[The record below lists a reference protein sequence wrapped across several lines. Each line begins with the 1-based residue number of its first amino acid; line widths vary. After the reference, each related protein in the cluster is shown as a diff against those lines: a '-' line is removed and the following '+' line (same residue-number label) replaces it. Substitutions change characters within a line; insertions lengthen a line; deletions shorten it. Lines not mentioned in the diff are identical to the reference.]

1 MTSLPTQ
8 VGVGPP
14 LTDEEPAPTRAR
26 VPRVWWRQQG
36 ALAGILFVLPMLAL
50 FVLFRFLP
58 FLGGFGLAFA
68 NIDLG
73 GEITFAG
80 LANFRYMIHDQ
91 LFWKALTVTLL
102 YSVIVVPLVIA
113 VSIGLASLVR
123 RGTRSMRIFRSVFFL
138 PVITSLVLAGVVFIW
153 IFGDGGPVPSLM
165 SMFGLHTGSWLTN
178 SALALPAVA
187 IVAAWSRFGFDMLV
201 VLARLNE
208 IPRELEEAALVDG
221 AGPWQR
227 FRYLTLPQLRSVVFF
242 LAVIETITSFQ
253 VFDAIYIMTSG
264 GPVNATYTLGYMLYD
279 QAFKFFNFGYSSA
292 VSVVLFVIVLVFT
305 LIQRFAFGR
314 DEDG

>member
-8 VGVGPP
+8 VHVGPP
-14 LTDEEPAPTRAR
+14 PTEEEPAPAPARA
-26 VPRVWWRQQG
+26 PRGWWQQHG
-36 ALAGILFVLPMLAL
+36 ALAGIAFVLPMFAL

-68 NIDLG
+68 NVDLG

-80 LANFRYMIHDQ
+80 MANFQYMIHDQ

-102 YSVIVVPLVIA
+102 YSVIVVPLVIV
-113 VSIGLASLVR
+113 VSIGLALLVR

-165 SMFGLHTGSWLTN
+165 SVFGLDTGSWLTN

-221 AGPWQR
+221 ASAWQR
-227 FRYLTLPQLRSVVFF
+227 FRHLTLPQLRSVVFF

-264 GPVNATYTLGYMLYD
+264 GPVNSTYTLGFMLYD

-292 VSVVLFVIVLVFT
+292 VSIVLFVIVLAFT

-314 DEDG
+314 DDNG